1 MPGAILSVLAILR
14 VLRVGI
20 TVVMEA
26 LGAFRPVKLM
36 ALAGTK
42 TESNQDRK

>member
-1 MPGAILSVLAILR
+1 MPGAILGVLAILS

-20 TVVMEA
+20 TVVVEA

-42 TESNQDRK
+42 TESNQDRE